1 MINNKVI
8 STKGFTLIE
17 LIVAMAIFSAMSFIT
32 YSGLSVVLDNQDRL
46 EAERNNQRKLVLAF
60 MRIEDDLDHV
70 RPRAIRDITGQSL
83 AAFIGRPTDTRAVSV
98 PTLEF
103 TRGGN
108 PIIVS
113 NTTPQSDLQRVAYR
127 LDDEGNLY
135 RLSWPMLDRSPTSVA
150 KEYVL
155 LTNIKEMELRYFK
168 SSKKWSNIWPPLG
181 QENKDEVLPRGL
193 ELKITVGETEITRLF
208 LVNG

>member
-1 MINNKVI
+1 LIINNKN
-8 STKGFTLIE
+8 SARGFTLIE
-17 LIVAMAIFSAMSFIT
+17 LIIAMAIFSAMSFIT
-32 YSGLSVVLDNQDRL
+32 YTGLSVVLDNQDRL

-70 RPRAIRDITGQSL
+70 RPRAIRGISGEAL

-113 NTTPQSDLQRVAYR
+113 DTPQSDLQRVAYK

-135 RLSWPMLDRSPTSVA
+135 RLSWPMLDRAPTSKA
-150 KEYVL
+150 KEYIL
-155 LTNIKEMELRYFK
+155 LSNIKELELRYFK
-168 SSKKWSNIWPPLG
+168 TSKKWSNSWPPLG
-181 QENKDEVLPRGL
+181 KENKEEVLPRGL